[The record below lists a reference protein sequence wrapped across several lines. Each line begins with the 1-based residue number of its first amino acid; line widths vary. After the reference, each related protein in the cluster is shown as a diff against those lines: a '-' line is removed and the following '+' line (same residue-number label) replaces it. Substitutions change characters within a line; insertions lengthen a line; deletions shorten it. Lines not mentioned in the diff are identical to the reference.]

1 MKKKITVFFS
11 IIALVS
17 NTALPSVYVAIQDN
31 DAEFD
36 LLIVNGSIVD
46 GTGAPSYRGDIAV
59 KDGRIIEIG
68 DLKGRSAKE
77 VIDAD
82 GLVVAPGFIDL
93 HSHGEREI
101 RDMPGADNYIHQGI
115 TTMLG
120 GNCGGSPLPLGPFI
134 KEVEDIG
141 IAINLGLL
149 AGHNTLRKE
158 VMGSVNRAPTPAELT
173 EMQTLLKQAML
184 DGAFGM
190 STGLKYIPGAYSKTD
205 ELVAL
210 AKIVSAHGGF
220 YASHMREEG
229 LGLIDAVEETIAIGR
244 EAGLPVHI
252 SHHKVVG
259 KTMWGSSETTLAM
272 IDEARRNGIDVTAD
286 QYPYTA
292 SSTGLRVIFPTWSLE
307 GGNKQIAQRLENP
320 VTRAKI
326 KAGII
331 ENIYYDR
338 GGGDPSRIV
347 VATYPADKSL
357 EGKNIAEI
365 VKMRG
370 MEPTVESAAEVLMD
384 LQSTRPGGK
393 GIFHAMSEEDVERI
407 MRHPHVSVASDAHVI
422 KFGEAMPHPR
432 NYGTYPRVL
441 GRYVR
446 EKNLITL
453 EEAVRKMTS
462 LPAARLNLKDRG
474 VLNKGM
480 AADIVIFDPQ
490 TIIDRAEWTK
500 PHQYPE
506 GISHVIVNG
515 VAVIQN
521 GDRTLA
527 YPGKVIRGPAFP
539 RQ

>member
-1 MKKKITVFFS
+1 MIVFSLAGFFFAPLGF
-11 IIALVS
+11 ALES
-17 NTALPSVYVAIQDN
+17 
-31 DAEFD
+31 DAELD

-59 KDGRIIEIG
+59 SDGRIIEIG
-68 DLKGRSAKE
+68 DLDGQSAKE

-93 HSHGEREI
+93 HSHGEKEI
-101 RDMPGADNYIHQGI
+101 RDMPDAINYIHQGI

-141 IAINLGLL
+141 IAINLALL
-149 AGHNTLRKE
+149 AGHNTLRRK
-158 VMGSVNRAPTPAELT
+158 VMGSVNREPTPDELAEMEAILN
-173 EMQTLLKQAML
+173 QAML

-205 ELVAL
+205 EVVAL
-210 AKIVSAHGGF
+210 AKIVSAHGGI

-229 LGLIDAVEETIAIGR
+229 LGLIAAVEETIAIGR

-272 IDEARRNGIDVTAD
+272 IDEARSNGLDVTAD
-286 QYPYTA
+286 QYPYSA
-292 SSTGLRVIFPTWSLE
+292 SSTGLRVLFPAWSLE
-307 GGNKQIAQRLENP
+307 GGNKQIAQRLEDP
-320 VTRAKI
+320 ETRAKI

-331 ENIYYDR
+331 ENIHYDR
-338 GGGDPSRIV
+338 GGGDPARIF

-370 MEPTVESAAEVLMD
+370 LEPTVESAAEVLMD

-407 MRHPHVSVASDAHVI
+407 MRHPHVSVATDAHVI

-446 EKNLITL
+446 ENNILTL

-462 LPAARLNLKDRG
+462 LPAGRLNLKDRG
-474 VLNKGM
+474 VLKKGM
-480 AADIVIFDPQ
+480 AADIVIFDPE
-490 TIIDRAEWTK
+490 TVIDRAEWTS

-506 GISHVIVNG
+506 GIPHVIING
-515 VAVIQN
+515 EAVIKN
-521 GDRTLA
+521 GERTRT
-527 YPGKVIRGPAFP
+527 YPGKVIRGPAYKGMP
-539 RQ
+539 TASN